1 MAAVVL
7 GWAGLGWAGWAGLAG
22 HAWLAP
28 VGVCAVQL
36 CHVTVSPQ
44 PAEQSTRDASMGLV
58 TLPVTLFVTLSHCL

>member
-1 MAAVVL
+1 MAAVL

>member
-44 PAEQSTRDASMGLV
+44 PAEHSTRDASIGLV
-58 TLPVTLFVTLSHCL
+58 TLPVTLFVTQSHCL